1 MKKSFSKQ
9 TYIYLITQITRKYYK
24 RHKKRKFYNRTCADF
39 DSYMLQRNDNAT
51 KDGKKPNA
59 TFSFL
64 AYFVQ

>member
-51 KDGKKPNA
+51 KDGK
-59 TFSFL
+59 SRLRHL
-64 AYFVQ
+64 AF